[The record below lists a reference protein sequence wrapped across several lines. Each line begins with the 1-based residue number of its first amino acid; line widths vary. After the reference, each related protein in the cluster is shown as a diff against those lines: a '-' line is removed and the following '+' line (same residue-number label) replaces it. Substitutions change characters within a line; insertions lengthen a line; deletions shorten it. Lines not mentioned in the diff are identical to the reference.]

1 MNRTPDHTTDLRDQR
16 GLEPSSGLREFR
28 SRLSSDELKR
38 SLDEQGIRCFV
49 LDLRGVSGKAA
60 LLEAWGESVE
70 VPQWVGRNWD
80 AMDEAVRDLSWAR
93 AERYV
98 VIVTGGGELAS
109 AEPKSWHM
117 TLDILRAG
125 VAEWETRGV
134 PMLVL
139 VRGVRLS
146 SDEVRG

>member
-1 MNRTPDHTTDLRDQR
+1 M
-16 GLEPSSGLREFR
+16 
-28 SRLSSDELKR
+28 KR

-117 TLDILRAG
+117 TLD
-125 VAEWETRGV
+125 
-134 PMLVL
+134 
-139 VRGVRLS
+139 
-146 SDEVRG
+146 